1 MKHHKARNI
10 ASVLLL
16 SLADFAA
23 AQDAITTKCNM
34 MRDADSLSMQRME
47 YLWAGEKGKKQI
59 WDFSSL
65 EALRGDYPVK
75 ICVDSTGT
83 IGRYDSNSI
92 RQYRLKSQA
101 LHMTHYEDRLELVRY
116 DKAKLAMRYPFQY
129 GDSIA
134 EPFSGEGIYCG
145 DHKVKVE
152 GQVILQADG
161 AGTLILSERDTL
173 HKALRVCTI
182 TTTSMAMDV
191 DSAYIDPD
199 NLKQEVEERYDW
211 YVPGYRYPLYTTI
224 QRTSYANLTPVAS
237 RSWAYRLLPDE
248 LSHLDDAVNDSI
260 RKNASSTEA
269 GNTARLSDSQQD
281 ESAHP
286 DDILHYNVNLDGR
299 QMTLTYTLDADGTVN
314 ILIADVMG
322 LVYRRYSRTTKAGE
336 TATASFDC
344 SGLRSG
350 KYILYI
356 NVNGIIHSEKVTL
369 R

>member
-1 MKHHKARNI
+1 M
-10 ASVLLL
+10 L

-47 YLWAGEKGKKQI
+47 YLWAGEKGKKQT

-152 GQVILQADG
+152 GQVILQVDG

-211 YVPGYRYPLYTTI
+211 YVPGYRYPLYTTSSVQATPI
-224 QRTSYANLTPVAS
+224 SLPLQAAAGPTACCLTNSAIWMMPLTTASERMPAQRKLATPPACPTANRTSP
-237 RSWAYRLLPDE
+237 P
-248 LSHLDDAVNDSI
+248 I
-260 RKNASSTEA
+260 RMTSCIIMSTW
-269 GNTARLSDSQQD
+269 T
-281 ESAHP
+281 
-286 DDILHYNVNLDGR
+286 DGR
-299 QMTLTYTLDADGTVN
+299 
-314 ILIADVMG
+314 
-322 LVYRRYSRTTKAGE
+322 
-336 TATASFDC
+336 
-344 SGLRSG
+344 
-350 KYILYI
+350 
-356 NVNGIIHSEKVTL
+356 
-369 R
+369 